1 MGIKAL
7 AILLG
12 SVLLAGVVLTGAR
25 PAYADTFECTTS
37 LDGSHEVPPVE
48 TEGEGAA
55 TLTFDSETNELDWEI
70 EFSGLSG
77 NATAAHFHGPAAT
90 GANAGVQVNIGEV
103 SGLSSP
109 MNGNA
114 TLTAAQ
120 ATMLLDGELYINV
133 HTEENPDGEIR
144 GQVSCEEGPAPIEGE
159 WQTAALT
166 YGEEEHEIQY
176 MMTNGT
182 LNELTGDA
190 DAQMITAEITAEQ
203 DGELHIQLPRAMI
216 DSVAGEQD
224 LDYIVFVDEIQEYAA
239 EDDFGEEVRTLTIP
253 IVNGSQMVD
262 IVSASQ
268 LAVEPGLPETVQSV
282 SVAGANIDV
291 ILRSS
296 SNITAFSLDEE
307 TKTLS
312 FAVEGEE
319 GTEGV
324 TEITIGRVLEGPY
337 SVMVDGDV
345 TTDFEV
351 DESSGETIL
360 RLSYV
365 HGIDEVTITGTNVV
379 PEFPVAAVALAAS
392 IVGIIAVTA
401 RYGKFSFLPKG

>member
-1 MGIKAL
+1 
-7 AILLG
+7 
-12 SVLLAGVVLTGAR
+12 S
-25 PAYADTFECTTS
+25 
-37 LDGSHEVPPVE
+37 
-48 TEGEGAA
+48 
-55 TLTFDSETNELDWEI
+55 
-70 EFSGLSG
+70 
-77 NATAAHFHGPAAT
+77 
-90 GANAGVQVNIGEV
+90 GANAGVQLNIGEV

-109 MNGNA
+109 MVG
-114 TLTAAQ
+114 TAELNEEQ
-120 ATMLLDGELYINV
+120 ATTLLDGELYINI

-144 GQVSCEEGPAPIEGE
+144 GQVSCDEESQPVEGE
-159 WQTAALT
+159 WLTAALT
-166 YGEEEHEIQY
+166 YGDEEHEIQY

-190 DAQMITAEITAEQ
+190 DAQMITAAITADQ
-203 DGELHIQLPRAMI
+203 DGEVQIQLPREMI

-224 LDYIVFVDEIQEYAA
+224 LDYIVFVDEIQEYA

-253 IVNGSQMVD
+253 FVNGSKLID
-262 IVSASQ
+262 IASASPP
-268 LAVEPGLPETVQSV
+268 AVEPGLPSTTQTV

-291 ILRSS
+291 TVRSS

-351 DESSGETIL
+351 DESSGETVI

-401 RYGKFSFLPKG
+401 KYGKFSFWSKA

>member
-1 MGIKAL
+1 MEIKAL

-12 SVLLAGVVLTGAR
+12 SVLLAGIVLTGAR
-25 PAYADTFECTTS
+25 PVYAETFECTTS
-37 LDGSHEVPPVE
+37 LDGSQEVPPVE
-48 TEGEGAA
+48 TEATGTA
-55 TLTFDSETNELDWEI
+55 TLTFDSETSELSWEI

-77 NATAAHFHGPAAT
+77 NATAAHFHGPAES

-114 TLTAAQ
+114 TLTEEQ
-120 ATMLLDGELYINV
+120 ATMLLDGELYINI

-144 GQVSCEEGPAPIEGE
+144 GQVSCEEGSAPVEGE
-159 WQTAALT
+159 WLTAALT
-166 YGEEEHEIQY
+166 YGDEEHEIQY

-190 DAQMITAEITAEQ
+190 DAQMITAAITAEQ
-203 DGELHIQLPRAMI
+203 DGELHIQLPREMI

-224 LDYIVFVDEIQEYAA
+224 LDYIVFVDEIQEYA

-253 IVNGSQMVD
+253 FVNGSQLID
-262 IVSASQ
+262 IVSASPP
-268 LAVEPGLPETVQSV
+268 AVEPVPPSTTQTV

-291 ILRSS
+291 TVRSS

-307 TKTLS
+307 TKTLT

-319 GTEGV
+319 GTDGV

-351 DESSGETIL
+351 DESSGETVI

-401 RYGKFSFLPKG
+401 RYGKFSFWPKA

>member
-1 MGIKAL
+1 MVVKAL
-7 AILLG
+7 AMLLG
-12 SVLLAGVVLTGAR
+12 SVLLVGVVLAGTR
-25 PAYADTFECTTS
+25 PAYAETFECTTS
-37 LDGSHEVPPVE
+37 LDGSQEVPAVE
-48 TEGEGAA
+48 TDGTGTA
-55 TLTFDSETNELDWEI
+55 TLTFDSETRELGWEI
-70 EFSGLSG
+70 EFSDLSG
-77 NATAAHFHGPAAT
+77 NATAAHFHGAAAS
-90 GANAGVQVNIGEV
+90 GSNAGVQVDIGDI
-103 SGLSSP
+103 SGLDSP
-109 MNGNA
+109 MNG
-114 TLTAAQ
+114 TAVLSAVQ
-120 ATMLLDGELYINV
+120 ATALLDGEIYINI

-144 GQVSCEEGPAPIEGE
+144 GQVSCEPGSPPVEEE

-166 YGEEEHEIQY
+166 YGDEEHEIQY
-176 MMTNGT
+176 IMTNGT
-182 LNELTGDA
+182 LNELAGDA

-203 DGELHIQLPRAMI
+203 DGELQIQLPREMI

-224 LDYIVFVDEIQEYAA
+224 LDYIVFVDEIQEYA

-253 IVNGSQMVD
+253 FVNGSRLID
-262 IVSASQ
+262 IVSASPP
-268 LAVEPGLPETVQSV
+268 AVEPGLPETIQTL

-291 ILRSS
+291 TVKSS

-324 TEITIGRVLEGPY
+324 TEITIGRILEGPY
-337 SVMVDGDV
+337 AVAVDGDV
-345 TTDFEV
+345 TTDFEI
-351 DESSGETIL
+351 DEASGETVI

-401 RYGKFSFLPKG
+401 RYGKFSFLPRM

>member
-1 MGIKAL
+1 MEVKAL

-12 SVLLAGVVLTGAR
+12 SVLLVGVVLAGAR
-25 PAYADTFECTTS
+25 PAYAETFECTTS
-37 LDGSHEVPPVE
+37 LDGSREVPPVE
-48 TEGEGAA
+48 TDGTGTA
-55 TLTFDSETNELDWEI
+55 TLTFDSETSELMWEI

-77 NATAAHFHGPAAT
+77 NATAAHFHGPAAS
-90 GANAGVQVNIGEV
+90 GSNAGVQVNIGDV
-103 SGLSSP
+103 SGLVSP
-109 MNGNA
+109 MNGTAVLNA
-114 TLTAAQ
+114 VQ
-120 ATMLLDGELYINV
+120 ATTLLDGELYINI
-133 HTEENPDGEIR
+133 HTEENPDGEVR
-144 GQVSCEEGPAPIEGE
+144 GQVSCEPGSPPVEGE

-166 YGEEEHEIQY
+166 YGDEEHEIQY

-182 LNELTGDA
+182 LDELTGDA

-203 DGELHIQLPRAMI
+203 DGELQIQLPRDMI

-224 LDYIVFVDEIQEYAA
+224 LDYIVFVDEIQEYA
-239 EDDFGEEVRTLTIP
+239 EDDFGEEVRMLTIP
-253 IVNGSQMVD
+253 FVNGSTLID
-262 IVSASQ
+262 IVSASPP
-268 LAVEPGLPETVQSV
+268 AVEPGLPETTQTV

-291 ILRSS
+291 TVRSS

-324 TEITIGRVLEGPY
+324 TEITIGRILEGPY
-337 SVMVDGDV
+337 AVAVDGDV

-351 DESSGETIL
+351 DESSGETVI

-379 PEFPVAAVALAAS
+379 PEFPVAAIALAAS

-401 RYGKFSFLPKG
+401 RYGKFRFLPRT